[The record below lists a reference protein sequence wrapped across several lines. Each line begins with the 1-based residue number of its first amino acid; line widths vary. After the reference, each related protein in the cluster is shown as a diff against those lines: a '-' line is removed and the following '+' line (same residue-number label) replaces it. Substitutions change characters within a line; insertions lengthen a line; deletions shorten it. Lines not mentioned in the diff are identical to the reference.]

1 MNTLAD
7 PSKNRRERPG
17 CKAHGAVASGF
28 LPHATLAHPCAAHE
42 PQCMCGYMRI
52 PSTAQRRHRAAQQV
66 FRGVRARQRGVALLV
81 ALLAV
86 ALAVIMASSL
96 IDHGEQ
102 GRARLR
108 NQWRAE
114 QSAELMRGLEAWAA
128 QAILADQRASPELD
142 PLDAPWRQ
150 PLPPIT
156 VPGAVISGQ
165 LRDLGACFNV
175 NALAPAGM
183 TDDAAVRRMQRVL
196 SGLNLQTRIAN
207 QAADYI
213 DRDREVQEN
222 GAEDVA
228 YAALRPAGRA
238 ANRPF
243 ADVSELKRLPAVDA
257 RAYAALAPFV
267 CAAPAD
273 AQFNLNSVPPLL
285 WLAVADGIDM
295 QQARRLAR
303 EPGTAYRSIAAVAEA
318 LQREGINNVDLSAF
332 SLGSNGYQ
340 LQAQIDADGLVFDYS
355 SVLLRTQGK
364 VQVVA
369 RVRGRL

>member
-1 MNTLAD
+1 MNT
-7 PSKNRRERPG
+7 
-17 CKAHGAVASGF
+17 
-28 LPHATLAHPCAAHE
+28 HAN
-42 PQCMCGYMRI
+42 
-52 PSTAQRRHRAAQQV
+52 
-66 FRGVRARQRGVALLV
+66 QRGVALLV

-114 QSAELMRGLEAWAA
+114 QSAELMRGLEAWAV
-128 QAILADQRASPELD
+128 QVILADQRASPVFD

-156 VPGAVISGQ
+156 LPGAVITGQ
-165 LRDLGACFNV
+165 LRDLGACFNL
-175 NALAPAGM
+175 NALAPDGA
-183 TDDAAVRRMQRVL
+183 TDEAAVHRLQRVL
-196 SGLNLQTRIAN
+196 IGLKLDTRIAN
-207 QAADYI
+207 QAADYV
-213 DRDREVQEN
+213 DRDGEAQRN

-228 YAALRPAGRA
+228 YAAMRPPARS

-243 ADVSELKRLPAVDA
+243 TDVSELKRLPAVDG
-257 RAYAALAPFV
+257 RAYAALAPYV

-273 AQFNLNSVPPLL
+273 AQLNLNSAPPVL
-285 WLAVADGIDM
+285 WLALADGIDLG
-295 QQARRLAR
+295 QARRLAR
-303 EPGTAYRSIAAVAEA
+303 EPGTAYRSIEAVAEA
-318 LQREGINNVDLSAF
+318 LRREGINNADLGAF
-332 SLGSNGYQ
+332 SLGSNAYQ
-340 LQAQIDADGLVFDYS
+340 VQAQIDADGLVFDYT

-364 VQVVA
+364 VQVLA

>member
-1 MNTLAD
+1 M
-7 PSKNRRERPG
+7 
-17 CKAHGAVASGF
+17 
-28 LPHATLAHPCAAHE
+28 
-42 PQCMCGYMRI
+42 
-52 PSTAQRRHRAAQQV
+52 ST
-66 FRGVRARQRGVALLV
+66 RARQRGVALLV

-128 QAILADQRASPELD
+128 QTILADERASPDFD

-150 PLPPIT
+150 PLPPIE
-156 VPGAVISGQ
+156 VPGAVITGQ
-165 LRDLGACFNV
+165 LRDLGACFNL
-175 NALAPAGM
+175 NALAPAGA
-183 TDDAAVRRMQRVL
+183 TDADAVRRLQRVL
-196 SGLNLQTRIAN
+196 IGLRLETRIAN

-213 DRDREVQEN
+213 DRDRDAQEN

-228 YAALRPAGRA
+228 YAAARPSGRS

-243 ADVSELKRLPAVDA
+243 FDVSELKRLPAVDA

-273 AQFNLNSVPPLL
+273 AQFNLNSAPPLL
-285 WLAVADGIDM
+285 WLAVADGLDM
-295 QQARRLAR
+295 GQARRLAR
-303 EPGTAYRSIAAVAEA
+303 EPGTAYRSIDAVREA
-318 LQREGINNVDLSAF
+318 LQREGLGDAELSAF
-332 SLGSNGYQ
+332 SLGSNAYQ
-340 LQAQIDADGLVFDYS
+340 VQAQIDADGLVFDYT
-355 SVLLRTQGK
+355 SVLMRTPG
-364 VQVVA
+364 QVRVLA